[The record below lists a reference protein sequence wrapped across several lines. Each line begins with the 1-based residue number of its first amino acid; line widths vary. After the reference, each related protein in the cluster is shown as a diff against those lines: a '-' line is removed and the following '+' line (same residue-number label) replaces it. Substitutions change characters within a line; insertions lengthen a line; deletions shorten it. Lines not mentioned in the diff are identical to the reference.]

1 MKLEDIQIGY
11 PYTYSELCTVLEE
24 EELRGTSFYN
34 QQKRW
39 KDKFMFLCVG
49 NTKSRRFIV
58 TKILPPINTLYEV
71 EGKLFTSREEAEEYR
86 RMESVNND

>member
-11 PYTYSELCTVLEE
+11 PYTYSELCNVLEE

-39 KDKFMFLCVG
+39 KDKFMFHCIG
-49 NTKSRRFIV
+49 STKSRRFIV
-58 TKILPPINTLYEV
+58 DKILEPIIVFYAVGDKMFPT
-71 EGKLFTSREEAEEYR
+71 KEEAENYR
-86 RMESVNND
+86 RGVNNND